1 MNFKSHAL
9 ISCLCFRFLRL
20 FLSGLYLLYILYF
33 IVLVSEATFAVYYFF
48 WLAHW
53 VLFPYLFG
61 DLKKIIKSHLPN
73 PILTAWNPS

>member
-9 ISCLCFRFLRL
+9 ISCLCFHFLPL
-20 FLSGLYLLYILYF
+20 FLSVLYLLYILYF
-33 IVLVSEATFAVYYFF
+33 IVLVSEVTFAVYYFF

-61 DLKKIIKSHLPN
+61 DLKKN
-73 PILTAWNPS
+73 Y